1 MEKLTTIGLDIAK
14 NVFQLHGV
22 DAAGNVLLRKQLR
35 RGDVLLQSWCQ
46 HPDNRP
52 LFDLVEGGL
61 HKSGSTIW
69 FRPCG

>member
-52 LFDLVEGGL
+52 L
-61 HKSGSTIW
+61 I
-69 FRPCG
+69 